1 MNLKSFFTT
10 FFLFFFLT
18 SYSQTIKGIVLEKIH
33 KLPIE
38 NIEIIYNKKSFF
50 TDIKGEFKFKIIP
63 DKEVGNLIIQIGK
76 SNVMFSSHMDTVQK
90 TSGDKNVILFLV
102 GGGVGVFPFKFEQP
116 FPYIWLFCFFLAFIN
131 ALTKDVFNE
140 SIYLQV
146 GYLFGTVVMTTVIAY
161 LITVAFN
168 FLVDRFIPD

>member
-50 TDIKGEFKFKIIP
+50 TDVNGEFEFKIV
-63 DKEVGNLIIQIGK
+63 KL
-76 SNVMFSSHMDTVQK
+76 
-90 TSGDKNVILFLV
+90 
-102 GGGVGVFPFKFEQP
+102 
-116 FPYIWLFCFFLAFIN
+116 
-131 ALTKDVFNE
+131 NE
-140 SIYLQV
+140 
-146 GYLFGTVVMTTVIAY
+146 M
-161 LITVAFN
+161 
-168 FLVDRFIPD
+168 